1 VLFKLRDFLS
11 FLCSNN
17 STGAKNGSLLRF
29 PDHTQLVK
37 HTHTHTHTAGSIP
50 LNEGSARRRGR
61 YLHSTQ
67 QAQDTNIHALSDI
80 RTRDPSK
87 QASAFVRL
95 DRAAAEICLP

>member
-1 VLFKLRDFLS
+1 M
-11 FLCSNN
+11 
-17 STGAKNGSLLRF
+17 AQ
-29 PDHTQLVK
+29 QLNWSQERLIVEVSRPHAISQT

-67 QAQDTNIHALSDI
+67 QAQDTNIHALSGI